1 MPQCRIIN
9 KIERLGKSFQVLAH
23 NSISVHLVDMEV
35 VATAVATALHEH
47 HSRQRASN
55 TWDLRR
61 TIRVLTLLSMAV
73 EEEEE
78 EAKDLPG
85 EKLTIPSQ
93 VQELGIIL
101 ARMVHMEAEV
111 VVHLIVEV
119 RRN

>member
-73 EEEEE
+73 EEE
-78 EAKDLPG
+78 AKDLPG